1 MGGQE
6 PMPSRLFG
14 LGVVGLVLL
23 AFGCVGLI
31 ASNFAESETS
41 GSGSGAQSWDIIQ
54 PQLESLSDKA
64 APPTGNSTGA
74 TGILGVVSKFNGK
87 KSFDEHVYDVI
98 KKHGDFPVDHA
109 VDFMRDV
116 SAYNKKTE
124 EHLDTEAQAYDAI
137 HSAATSS

>member
-1 MGGQE
+1 MAVTGV
-6 PMPSRLFG
+6 
-14 LGVVGLVLL
+14 LGFTLVL
-23 AFGCVGLI
+23 GCIGLI
-31 ASNFAESETS
+31 ASNAMEPEVM
-41 GSGSGAQSWDIIQ
+41 SWD
-54 PQLESLSDKA
+54 PLAMESLASNT
-64 APPTGNSTGA
+64 TGNSTGA

-87 KSFDEHVYDVI
+87 QSFDEHVYNVI

-137 HSAATSS
+137 HSAAAKST

>member
-1 MGGQE
+1 MGVGAQAE
-6 PMPSRLFG
+6 MQQAKAVAT
-14 LGVVGLVLL
+14 GVAGFTLLVL
-23 AFGCVGLI
+23 GCIGLI
-31 ASNFAESETS
+31 ASQP
-41 GSGSGAQSWDIIQ
+41 AQSERWDIIQ
-54 PQLESLSDKA
+54 SGTASGLTTVTSFQSLA
-64 APPTGNSTGA
+64 GNSTGA

-87 KSFDEHVYDVI
+87 QSFDEHVYNVI

-137 HSAATSS
+137 HAAAKNSS